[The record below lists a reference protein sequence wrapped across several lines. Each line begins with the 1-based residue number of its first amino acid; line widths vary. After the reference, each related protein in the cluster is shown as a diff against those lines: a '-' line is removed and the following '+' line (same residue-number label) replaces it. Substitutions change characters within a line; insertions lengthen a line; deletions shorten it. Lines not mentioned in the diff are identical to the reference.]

1 MCLDSNYNLFHTYDN
16 FYIYIID
23 MFYYSIFDL
32 NYMLCSVVVLLNL
45 HLQSHEIL
53 SAVALALSLLLIILN
68 ALTSLLSF

>member
-16 FYIYIID
+16 FYIYID

-32 NYMLCSVVVLLNL
+32 NYMLYSVVVLLNL

-53 SAVALALSLLLIILN
+53 SAVALALSLLVIILN